1 MRPLSIVL
9 AFTMLACS
17 SSEASSTITDGGTNT
32 DSGTDATGTG
42 TGACDPTKACPTG
55 YRCIYAAKS
64 CGGSGA
70 CRETPDG
77 MTADGQFVCDCEGRV
92 QIVSPNMS
100 TIPFTR
106 VATGFDD
113 DCDTSDAAADAPA
126 D

>member
-1 MRPLSIVL
+1 MRIPSIVL
-9 AFTMLACS
+9 AFTLLACS
-17 SSEASSTITDGGTNT
+17 SSETASTIIDSGTTTDGGT
-32 DSGTDATGTG
+32 DATSTE

-113 DCDTSDAAADAPA
+113 TCDKSDAAADAGG